1 MPGGTTHSIQG
12 RDTESF
18 RGRETLLT
26 ATIAKRNEVAAKTAI
41 AVVSE
46 ERQKKLLDLFRE
58 NGVTATLIPTDLE
71 RGFEYPGCGLL
82 VLGRQDIFG
91 TGRRRSRRRRKSNT
105 QMIDL
110 FSDLTPGDRVVHEVY
125 GIGRYDGLVNLEND
139 GYKKDYLKIS
149 YAGDDVLYLPMKAL
163 DLLQKYIGTSSRKPK
178 LSRLGNRG
186 ATKRT
191 APYKY
196 PQAKTW

>member
-1 MPGGTTHSIQG
+1 M
-12 RDTESF
+12 
-18 RGRETLLT
+18 
-26 ATIAKRNEVAAKTAI
+26 
-41 AVVSE
+41 
-46 ERQKKLLDLFRE
+46 
-58 NGVTATLIPTDLE
+58 
-71 RGFEYPGCGLL
+71 
-82 VLGRQDIFG
+82 LGRQDIFG

-178 LSRLGNRG
+178 LSRLGGNEWERLKERARTSIRKL
-186 ATKRT
+186 ATDLVALTPSAVVSKATSLEKRPLGTGFADSFPFEET
-191 APYKY
+191 ADQL
-196 PQAKTW
+196 QAIKEIEQDMESPKVMDRLSAAM